1 MTDEKDINERLGDI
15 ERDLSWIIQYLLK
28 RDQPIQPPPY
38 IPNSFPTIPTLTW
51 PDKTYC
57 SKCGM
62 NWSGA
67 MGYVC
72 NDQKCPIQ
80 LKTTC

>member
-15 ERDLSWIIQYLLK
+15 ERDLRWIIQYLLK

-38 IPNSFPTIPTLTW
+38 IPSDRTKPTLTW
-51 PDKTYC
+51 PNTVMC
-57 SKCGM
+57 SRCGM
-62 NWSGA
+62 NFSGS

-72 NDQKCPIQ
+72 TDKNCPTQMNI
-80 LKTTC
+80 TY

>member
-15 ERDLSWIIQYLLK
+15 ERDLRWIIQYLLK

-38 IPNSFPTIPTLTW
+38 IPNYQPVQLNW
-51 PDKTYC
+51 PNTVMC
-57 SKCGM
+57 SRCGM
-62 NWSGA
+62 NFSGS

-72 NDQKCPIQ
+72 TDKNCPTQMNI
-80 LKTTC
+80 TY